1 MPARK
6 LGTLN
11 LPALSVLVSCFAPWS
26 LTERMPTSA
35 QGFPL
40 TSRIVPLIEPVWA
53 AARGASTLAS
63 AAIRMA
69 ASVHDLRN
77 RFMLHSPFSRGA
89 QPGVSRLCA
98 PHYLSQARRFQAQRP
113 AETGRRSGMGSGTPA
128 ATKARNRSRQL
139 SHAPQAVSSF
149 WQHDQVR

>member
-6 LGTLN
+6 FDRLN

-35 QGFPL
+35 QGFPV

-53 AARGASTLAS
+53 AARCANTLAN
-63 AAIRMA
+63 AAIKMA
-69 ASVHDLRN
+69 ASVHDLRK

-89 QPGVSRLCA
+89 PPGVSGLCA

-113 AETGRRSGMGSGTPA
+113 ADTVRR
-128 ATKARNRSRQL
+128 
-139 SHAPQAVSSF
+139 
-149 WQHDQVR
+149 